1 MALSKPSVAVGLCD
15 DIDIDHGF
23 RVVSRTF
30 KHDEPYIDAVY
41 PRHDTL
47 EGFIQGRDRM
57 LKQKHSD
64 QIIKFVKATDSNAGK
79 IIGLAIW
86 LCIENKSVKDQL
98 EGIFGTTKRKKN
110 LQSSCIPSSHYA
122 DAPRSSL
129 RVDRFEVGRPQETI
143 VLGIV
148 TDILWSLIC

>member
-1 MALSKPSVAVGLCD
+1 MRAFRTPLIRTDARKETDRVGLVVTLQLMALSKPSVAVGLCD

-79 IIGLAIW
+79 IIGLAI
-86 LCIENKSVKDQL
+86 
-98 EGIFGTTKRKKN
+98 
-110 LQSSCIPSSHYA
+110 
-122 DAPRSSL
+122 
-129 RVDRFEVGRPQETI
+129 
-143 VLGIV
+143 
-148 TDILWSLIC
+148 